1 MHTDFYARMEFL
13 YQSIIEKLK
22 LLELIVPVV
31 EEKFLTVQ
39 ETADYLNVS
48 VRTIRRYKKIG
59 IITSTN
65 LGGVVYYALSDL
77 KRFKN

>member
-65 LGGVVYYALSDL
+65 FGGVVYYALSDL